1 MAFTMLHIRP
11 SLEDVAAAL
20 LGTPTQA
27 PRGNTIP
34 VYRKLPAELFTP
46 VSAYLRLTA
55 GAKLGTESFL
65 LESVTG
71 SEHIA
76 RYSFLGSKP
85 FATIRTGPGC
95 AVHGDPLRALEARL
109 AEFKYVPV
117 APLSTFTGGAVG
129 YIAYDCVQYFEPRTA
144 CELADPFGI
153 PESVMML
160 CDSMVVFD
168 QAFQTVYCIAHVHI
182 GEGTTYADV
191 AAKYNEAQRRVDELA
206 ATISAEPTPM
216 PEQGAVERGEGVSN
230 VGREG
235 YKGYVRALREQILAG
250 EIFQAVPSQ
259 RLRRPTNLHP
269 FNCYRQLRQI
279 NPSPYMFYIDCG
291 DAQLVGASPETLCK
305 VDHGKVS
312 VHAIAGTLPRG
323 RTPEEDAA
331 HAAAL
336 AASEKDRAEHIMLV
350 DLARNDV
357 SRVCDPRTTT
367 VESLM
372 QVQRFSHVIH
382 LTSRIT
388 GELRADRSKYDA
400 LRSIFPAGTVSGSPK
415 IRAIELVYGLEKER
429 RGVYAGAV
437 GRIGFA
443 PMDLDVCI
451 ALRTMVFKDG
461 VAYLQAGGGIV
472 HDSVEDDE
480 YVETLNKL
488 GSNVRCLDMAEEAY
502 AA

>member
-1 MAFTMLHIRP
+1 MQAVKP
-11 SLEDVAAAL
+11 SLEDVSAAL
-20 LGTPTQA
+20 LGTPA
-27 PRGNTIP
+27 EPSRGNTIP
-34 VYRKLPAELFTP
+34 VYVKLPAELITP
-46 VSAYLRLTA
+46 VTAYLRLTA
-55 GAKLGTESFL
+55 GAKLGEESFL

-71 SEHIA
+71 GERVA
-76 RYSFLGSKP
+76 RYSFIGNRP
-85 FATIRTGPGC
+85 FATLRTGPGC
-95 AVHGDPLRALEARL
+95 EITGDPLCALEERL

-117 APLSTFTGGAVG
+117 PPLSAFTGGAVG
-129 YIAYDCVQYFEPRTA
+129 YIAYDCIQYFEPRTA
-144 CELADPFGI
+144 CEVSDPLGI

-160 CDSMVVFD
+160 CDTMIVFD

-182 GEGTTYADV
+182 NDSEATQGAV
-191 AAKYNEAQRRVDELA
+191 ATRYEEATRKVHELV
-206 ATISAEPTPM
+206 ATILSEHTPM
-216 PEQGAVERGEGVSN
+216 PEQGPVEPGAATSN

-235 YKGYVRALREQILAG
+235 YTKFVRELREKIREG

-259 RLRRPTNLHP
+259 RLRRPTQLHP

-291 DAQLVGASPETLCK
+291 DVQLVGASPETLCK
-305 VDHGKVS
+305 IDRGKVS

-323 RTPEEDAA
+323 RTPEEDATN
-331 HAAAL
+331 AAAL
-336 AASEKDRAEHIMLV
+336 QNSEKDRAEHIMLV

-357 SRVCDPRTTT
+357 SRVCDPTTTT
-367 VESLM
+367 VETLM
-372 QVQRFSHVIH
+372 QVERFSHVIH
-382 LTSRIT
+382 LTSRVT
-388 GELRADRSKYDA
+388 GQLRNDRSKYDA

-437 GRIGFA
+437 GRVGFSQT
-443 PMDLDVCI
+443 DLDVCI

-472 HDSVEDDE
+472 YDSVEEDE

-488 GSNVRCLDMAEEAY
+488 GSNVRCLDMAEEQY
-502 AA
+502 AARQ